1 MRDKQIDRRHFSQKF
16 RNLPLSV
23 VIGSIFLVA
32 RSTATATQPQTME
45 GNRARMEILKS
56 DFLRW
61 IVVSRNAEPRNS
73 MAHVAYVIESSII
86 DISQREDQV
95 VRVRRELRHP
105 KAVRRMDVSYR
116 VNAKLLRVHASQ
128 FSIR

>member
-1 MRDKQIDRRHFSQKF
+1 
-16 RNLPLSV
+16 
-23 VIGSIFLVA
+23 
-32 RSTATATQPQTME
+32 ME

-61 IVVSRNAEPRNS
+61 IVISRNAEPRNS
-73 MAHVAYVIESSII
+73 MAHVAYVIESSVI

-128 FSIR
+128 SSIR